1 MQRKNMWEYG
11 FWQLMETWFTDP
23 LHITGISYG
32 ARNKMPLWLCHQL
45 ILRMCCPVLQ
55 VAAHLPVMSNTFIV
69 HWVLLQ
75 PLLKFQ
81 SDWNDCPNHFF
92 KFCHLF
98 FNSFFHHGRPS
109 AQPEVISSCCATA
122 PGCALVEPPSG
133 SAFNDSTRWR
143 ATIERSSAKPLGTAV
158 KKSNWTGP
166 GYGERCSKIREPPI
180 LRNFRG
186 KLRHI

>member
-81 SDWNDCPNHFF
+81 SDWNDYPNHFF

-98 FNSFFHHGRPS
+98 FNSFFSPWEALSSARGDFELLCNGARLRLSGAAQWQRFQRQHPLARNDRTIFSETTGGSGEEIQLDRPG
-109 AQPEVISSCCATA
+109 I
-122 PGCALVEPPSG
+122 
-133 SAFNDSTRWR
+133 WR
-143 ATIERSSAKPLGTAV
+143 AMLKNQGTTDFAEF
-158 KKSNWTGP
+158 P
-166 GYGERCSKIREPPI
+166 R
-180 LRNFRG
+180 
-186 KLRHI
+186 